1 MLLIKWHYNQLM
13 KKNMKKILYLML
25 ILVTALVTISCSKEE
40 DNTIHFE
47 KERYAI
53 TTGTLKVRLVVP
65 SGMANGQDIPVT
77 FSGEAVK
84 GSDYTVSAEKY
95 VADGNAENLT
105 ISVSAKNNFSTP
117 KIIIMKAGDAQA
129 TILLGKRDAMLYSF
143 ESASYVLAQ
152 EVEVRVGILNAR
164 TGEYMTAPNDV
175 EVKMGVVDTS
185 TAVEGKNFEFVNKS
199 AVIKKGSNY
208 CTFTLKKLNYEIGKD
223 LIVLKPQVTEEE
235 GFIEG
240 QYPTTEVKMIEGYA
254 YDLMGTWVMNEMV
267 TTPESIA
274 GEWYGMLMD
283 SDTEN
288 LPRFDANDTFT
299 FESGAYSGFQL
310 TTNLSS
316 SLKDY
321 FHSSSEFTFDKDYDI
336 HVGMQKITLQLLLL
350 KNVNR
355 FFSST
360 EKSTDKEA
368 LLGVRNIVDESTGE
382 VLLDVYIID
391 HNSKSFLQSVSDYAY
406 MPYKPTANSS
416 SSYINFTLKKKK

>member
-1 MLLIKWHYNQLM
+1 
-13 KKNMKKILYLML
+13 ML
-25 ILVTALVTISCSKEE
+25 ILVTALVTVSCSKEE

-65 SGMANGQDIPVT
+65 SGQTNGQEIPVT
-77 FSGEAVK
+77 FSGEAIK
-84 GSDYTVSAEKY
+84 GSDYTVSSEKY
-95 VADGNAENLT
+95 IADGNAENLT
-105 ISVSAKNNFSTP
+105 ISISAKNNFSTP
-117 KIIIMKAGDAQA
+117 KVIIMNAGDAKT

-164 TGEYMTAPNDV
+164 TGEYMSAPNDV
-175 EVKMGVVDTS
+175 EVKMGVADTS
-185 TAVEGKNFEFVNKS
+185 TAVEGTNFEFVNKS

-208 CTFTLKKLNYEIGKD
+208 CTFKLKKLNYEKDKD

-267 TTPESIA
+267 TTPESLSTLW
-274 GEWYGMLMD
+274 GYLMD

-321 FHSSSEFTFDKDYDI
+321 FHSGSEFTFDKDYDI

-355 FFSST
+355 FFSPT
-360 EKSTDKEA
+360 EKSEDKEA
-368 LLGVRNIVDESTGE
+368 YLGVRNIVDESTGE

-406 MPYKPTANSS
+406 MPYKPTADNIY
-416 SSYINFTLKKKK
+416 SYINFTLKKKK

>member
-1 MLLIKWHYNQLM
+1 
-13 KKNMKKILYLML
+13 ML
-25 ILVTALVTISCSKEE
+25 ILVTALVTVSCSKEE

-105 ISVSAKNNFSTP
+105 ISISAKNNFSTP
-117 KIIIMKAGDAQA
+117 KVIIMNAGDAKT

-164 TGEYMTAPNDV
+164 TGEYMSAPNDV
-175 EVKMGVVDTS
+175 EVKMGVADTS
-185 TAVEGKNFEFVNKS
+185 TAVEGTNFEFVNKS

-208 CTFTLKKLNYEIGKD
+208 CTFKLKKLNYEKDKD
-223 LIVLKPQVTEEE
+223 LIVLKPLVTEEE

-267 TTPESIA
+267 TTPESLSTLW
-274 GEWYGMLMD
+274 GYLMD

-310 TTNLSS
+310 TTDLSS

-321 FHSSSEFTFDKDYDI
+321 FHSSSEFTFDKDYNI
-336 HVGMQKITLQLLLL
+336 HVGMQQVTLQLLLM

-355 FFSST
+355 FFSPT
-360 EKSTDKEA
+360 EKSEDKEA
-368 LLGVRNIVDESTGE
+368 YLGVRNIVDESTGE

-406 MPYKPTANSS
+406 MPYKPTADNIY
-416 SSYINFTLKKKK
+416 SYINFTLKKKK

>member
-1 MLLIKWHYNQLM
+1 
-13 KKNMKKILYLML
+13 MKKILYLML
-25 ILVTALVTISCSKEE
+25 ILVTALVTVSCSKEE

-65 SGMANGQDIPVT
+65 SGQTNGQEIPVT
-77 FSGEAVK
+77 FSGEAIK
-84 GSDYTVSAEKY
+84 GSDYTVSSEKY
-95 VADGNAENLT
+95 IADGNAENLT
-105 ISVSAKNNFSTP
+105 ISISAKNNFSTP
-117 KIIIMKAGDAQA
+117 KVIIMNAGDAKT

-164 TGEYMTAPNDV
+164 TGEYMSAPNDV
-175 EVKMGVVDTS
+175 EVKMGVADTS
-185 TAVEGKNFEFVNKS
+185 TAVEGTNFEFVNKS

-208 CTFTLKKLNYEIGKD
+208 CTFKLKKLNYEKDKD
-223 LIVLKPQVTEEE
+223 LIVLKPLVTEEE

-267 TTPESIA
+267 TTPESLSTLW
-274 GEWYGMLMD
+274 GYLMD

-310 TTNLSS
+310 TTDLSS

-321 FHSSSEFTFDKDYDI
+321 FHSSSEFTFDKDYNI
-336 HVGMQKITLQLLLL
+336 HVGMQQVTLQLLLM

-355 FFSST
+355 FFSPT
-360 EKSTDKEA
+360 EKSEDKEA
-368 LLGVRNIVDESTGE
+368 YLGVRNIVDESTGE

-406 MPYKPTANSS
+406 MPYKPTADNIY
-416 SSYINFTLKKKK
+416 SYINFTLKKKK

>member
-1 MLLIKWHYNQLM
+1 
-13 KKNMKKILYLML
+13 ML
-25 ILVTALVTISCSKEE
+25 ILVTALVTVSCSKEE

-65 SGMANGQDIPVT
+65 SGQTNGQEIPVT
-77 FSGEAVK
+77 FSGEAIK
-84 GSDYTVSAEKY
+84 GNDYTVSSEKY
-95 VADGNAENLT
+95 IADGNAENLT
-105 ISVSAKNNFSTP
+105 ISISAKNNFSTP
-117 KIIIMKAGDAQA
+117 KVIIMNAGDAKT

-164 TGEYMTAPNDV
+164 TGEYMSAPNDV
-175 EVKMGVVDTS
+175 EVKMGVADTS
-185 TAVEGKNFEFVNKS
+185 TAVEGTNFEFVNKS

-208 CTFTLKKLNYEIGKD
+208 CTFTLKKLNYEKGKD
-223 LIVLKPQVTEEE
+223 LIVLKPLVTEEE

-267 TTPESIA
+267 TTPVSLSTLW
-274 GEWYGMLMD
+274 GYLMD

-321 FHSSSEFTFDKDYDI
+321 FSSGSEFTFDKDYDI

-355 FFSST
+355 FFSPT
-360 EKSTDKEA
+360 EKSEDKEA
-368 LLGVRNIVDESTGE
+368 YLGVRNIVDESTGE

-406 MPYKPTANSS
+406 MPYKPTADNIY
-416 SSYINFTLKKKK
+416 SYINFTLKKKK

>member
-95 VADGNAENLT
+95 IADGNAENLT
-105 ISVSAKNNFSTP
+105 ISISAKNNFSTP
-117 KIIIMKAGDAQA
+117 KVIIMNAGDAKT

-164 TGEYMTAPNDV
+164 TGEYMSAPNDV
-175 EVKMGVVDTS
+175 EVKMGVADTS
-185 TAVEGKNFEFVNKS
+185 TAVEGTNFEFVNKS

-208 CTFTLKKLNYEIGKD
+208 CTFTLKKLNYEKGKD
-223 LIVLKPQVTEEE
+223 LIVLKPLVTEEE

-267 TTPESIA
+267 TTPESLSTLW
-274 GEWYGMLMD
+274 GFLMD

-310 TTNLSS
+310 TTDLSS

-321 FHSSSEFTFDKDYDI
+321 FHSSSEFTFDKDYNI
-336 HVGMQKITLQLLLL
+336 HVGMQQVTLQLLLM

-355 FFSST
+355 FFSPT
-360 EKSTDKEA
+360 EKSEDKEA
-368 LLGVRNIVDESTGE
+368 YLGVRNIVDESTGE

-406 MPYKPTANSS
+406 MPYKPTADNIY
-416 SSYINFTLKKKK
+416 SYINFTLKKKK

>member
-1 MLLIKWHYNQLM
+1 
-13 KKNMKKILYLML
+13 ML
-25 ILVTALVTISCSKEE
+25 ILVTALVTVSCSKEE

-65 SGMANGQDIPVT
+65 SGQTNGQEIPVT
-77 FSGEAVK
+77 FSGEAIK
-84 GSDYTVSAEKY
+84 GSDYTVSSEKY
-95 VADGNAENLT
+95 IADGNAENLT
-105 ISVSAKNNFSTP
+105 ISISAKNNFSTP
-117 KIIIMKAGDAQA
+117 KVIIMNAGDAKT

-164 TGEYMTAPNDV
+164 TGEYMSAPNDV
-175 EVKMGVVDTS
+175 EVKMGVADTS
-185 TAVEGKNFEFVNKS
+185 TAVEGTNFEFVNKS

-208 CTFTLKKLNYEIGKD
+208 CTFKLKKLNYEKDKD
-223 LIVLKPQVTEEE
+223 LIVLKPLVTEEE

-267 TTPESIA
+267 TTPESLSTLW
-274 GEWYGMLMD
+274 GYLMD

-310 TTNLSS
+310 TTDLSS

-321 FHSSSEFTFDKDYDI
+321 FHSSSEFTFDKDYNI
-336 HVGMQKITLQLLLL
+336 HVGMQQVTLQLLLM

-355 FFSST
+355 FFSPT
-360 EKSTDKEA
+360 EKSEDKEA
-368 LLGVRNIVDESTGE
+368 YLGVRNIVDESTGE

-406 MPYKPTANSS
+406 MPYKPTADNIY
-416 SSYINFTLKKKK
+416 SYINFTLKKKK

>member
-1 MLLIKWHYNQLM
+1 MN
-13 KKNMKKILYLML
+13 
-25 ILVTALVTISCSKEE
+25 
-40 DNTIHFE
+40 
-47 KERYAI
+47 
-53 TTGTLKVRLVVP
+53 
-65 SGMANGQDIPVT
+65 
-77 FSGEAVK
+77 
-84 GSDYTVSAEKY
+84 
-95 VADGNAENLT
+95 
-105 ISVSAKNNFSTP
+105 
-117 KIIIMKAGDAQA
+117 AGDAKT

-164 TGEYMTAPNDV
+164 TGEYMSAPNDV
-175 EVKMGVVDTS
+175 EVKMGVADTS
-185 TAVEGKNFEFVNKS
+185 TAVEGTNFEFVNKS

-208 CTFTLKKLNYEIGKD
+208 CTFKLKKLNYEKDKD
-223 LIVLKPQVTEEE
+223 LIVLKPLVTEEE

-267 TTPESIA
+267 TTPESLSTLW
-274 GEWYGMLMD
+274 GYLMD

-310 TTNLSS
+310 TTDLSS

-321 FHSSSEFTFDKDYDI
+321 FHSSSEFTFDKDYNI
-336 HVGMQKITLQLLLL
+336 HVGMQQVTLQLLLM

-355 FFSST
+355 FFSPT
-360 EKSTDKEA
+360 EKSEDKEA
-368 LLGVRNIVDESTGE
+368 YLGVRNIVDESTGE

-406 MPYKPTANSS
+406 MPYKPTADNIY
-416 SSYINFTLKKKK
+416 SYINFTLKKKK